1 VEKWGKAMIR
11 GTSLKKRCQ
20 EGILLVAFDEIDA
33 KDQWVSLGVWE
44 VHFQAWPCGV
54 RADGKLPSGRIF
66 KLRSVCQAWRFR
78 DQTSLRGGP
87 ISSPIQIDNQI
98 PGPPV

>member
-1 VEKWGKAMIR
+1 MEKILAETENMSIC

-44 VHFQAWPCGV
+44 VHFQA
-54 RADGKLPSGRIF
+54 
-66 KLRSVCQAWRFR
+66 
-78 DQTSLRGGP
+78 
-87 ISSPIQIDNQI
+87 
-98 PGPPV
+98 